1 MRKPESEETQTGGA
15 REGDGNKVG
24 DGALARPRMGN
35 QEEVV
40 TKTEGASGELRTEEY
55 FFSKAVGGVLFAL
68 VNSSVL
74 PQ

>member
-24 DGALARPRMGN
+24 GKAKNGEPG
-35 QEEVV
+35 
-40 TKTEGASGELRTEEY
+40 GSGHNDRRCQWLTNNRRIF
-55 FFSKAVGGVLFAL
+55 FFSKAVGGVLFSL

>member
-1 MRKPESEETQTGGA
+1 MKKLKQEVQGKVMETRLG
-15 REGDGNKVG
+15 
-24 DGALARPRMGN
+24 ARPRMGN